1 MSMAHLPHEILSSVC
16 AVAYEASLS
25 NDISLDPS
33 FTPLTETTPTALPS
47 SYPPSSWSELTTRR
61 TLASLCLVN
70 RAWFNA
76 AKPYLW
82 RHIEIRQPRSWLA
95 FVEQVAGPDPAEFE
109 LMEAT
114 AERLVISRAAS
125 LASRAAV
132 AGGSSEGSAEL
143 LERSIQQQLLCHKG
157 ALIPH
162 DSVPAEL
169 LTPPASREPSPARL
183 RAKSPVRWRF
193 LRAVSDAVQSL
204 EPDVYVPTPDD
215 PQPGRHVHHLDFNH
229 FRTIGMRRSGEE
241 AARSRFVT
249 AERLERVLK
258 EMPHLGSFGATEY
271 MDGALNT
278 SVLRELL
285 LRGKALAFRGQAS
298 VRGRQQQDVTMQTDE
313 EMDEDMERLKDCKGL
328 QALDLCGCVSSVFV
342 QGLDEIV
349 REYFAD
355 EVAEDGTITPS
366 EVTIPSIKRL
376 GMRGVTSV
384 PANILTPFVLAFT
397 SLTHLDLSGTRCNPD
412 LLAALADSASVQ
424 LKSFAIARC
433 SRLTSESI
441 ADFLIDGLPA
451 RTITQLSLYGDGTF
465 ITPLTEMDLVR
476 IVKQAP
482 CFQSGE
488 MEYLDLSSCPV
499 TSAVLDA
506 FVPHPVLR
514 SLGLSHIGSL
524 PLGEVAKF
532 ILTSAPNVE
541 VLTLVNTSPE
551 LAIHISPRQVPLSLH
566 TLLIRPLAT
575 APFHF
580 SLTGSSAPKPPPTR
594 LRVVELTVGVLNAL
608 GAGGEAWKIVRSKG
622 GRGWY
627 VDAAS
632 GWENGNLRR
641 DLPPNHPMRVELERL
656 AASNGNVSGGVGWHA
671 RKMEVLSGQGL
682 MGREDGLYGAVSFA
696 YQG

>member
-1 MSMAHLPHEILSSVC
+1 MMSMADLPHEILSSVC
-16 AVAYEASLS
+16 AVAYEVSLP

-33 FTPLTETTPTALPS
+33 FTPLTNSTPTALPS
-47 SYPPSSWSELTTRR
+47 SYPPSSWSEATTRQ

-70 RAWFNA
+70 RAWYNA

-95 FVEQVAGPDPAEFE
+95 FVEQVGGSDPAEVE
-109 LMEAT
+109 SLEAN
-114 AERLVISRAAS
+114 AERLMISRAAS

-132 AGGSSEGSAEL
+132 AGGSLEGSAEL
-143 LERSIQQQLLCHKG
+143 LERSIQQQLLCHNG
-157 ALIPH
+157 ALVPH

-204 EPDVYVPTPDD
+204 EPDVYGTLFSEALEIVGTLFWLTTSWVPTLDD

-241 AARSRFVT
+241 AVRSRFVT
-249 AERLERVLK
+249 AERLVRVLK
-258 EMPHLGSFGATEY
+258 EMPHLASFGATEY
-271 MDGALNT
+271 MDGALNKN
-278 SVLRELL
+278 VLRELM
-285 LRGKALAFRGQAS
+285 LRGKALAFRGQGAI
-298 VRGRQQQDVTMQTDE
+298 RGRQQQDVAMQTDE

-328 QALDLCGCVSSVFV
+328 EALDLCGCVSSVFV

-349 REYFAD
+349 QEYFAD
-355 EVAEDGTITPS
+355 EVAEDGTTTPS

-376 GMRGVTSV
+376 GLRGVTSV
-384 PANILTPFVLAFT
+384 PASVLTPFVLAFT
-397 SLTHLDLSGTRCNPD
+397 SLTHLDLSGTRCSPE
-412 LLAALADSASVQ
+412 LLAALADSATVQ

-433 SRLTSESI
+433 PRLTSESI

-488 MEYLDLSSCPV
+488 MEYLDMSSCPV

-506 FVPHPVLR
+506 FVPHPLLR
-514 SLGLSHIGSL
+514 SLGLSHIDSL

-532 ILTSAPNVE
+532 ILTTAPNVE

-551 LAIHISPRQVPLSLH
+551 LAIHNSARQVPLSLH
-566 TLLIRPLAT
+566 SLIIRPLAT

-608 GAGGEAWKIVRSKG
+608 GAGGDAWKI
-622 GRGWY
+622 
-627 VDAAS
+627 
-632 GWENGNLRR
+632 
-641 DLPPNHPMRVELERL
+641 
-656 AASNGNVSGGVGWHA
+656 
-671 RKMEVLSGQGL
+671 
-682 MGREDGLYGAVSFA
+682 
-696 YQG
+696 

>member
-1 MSMAHLPHEILSSVC
+1 MSMAALPHEILSSVC
-16 AVAYEASLS
+16 ALAYEASLS
-25 NDISLDPS
+25 NDVSLDPL

-47 SYPPSSWSELTTRR
+47 SYPPSSWSETTTRK

-70 RAWFNA
+70 RAWYHA
-76 AKPYLW
+76 SKPYLW

-95 FVEQVAGPDPAEFE
+95 FVEQVGGSDPAEHQ
-109 LMEAT
+109 LEAT

-132 AGGSSEGSAEL
+132 AGGSFEESAEL
-143 LERSIQQQLLCHKG
+143 LERSIHQQLLCHTV
-157 ALIPH
+157 PH

-241 AARSRFVT
+241 AVRSRFVT

-271 MDGALNT
+271 MDGALNK

-285 LRGKALAFRGQAS
+285 LRGKALAFRGQGS
-298 VRGRQQQDVTMQTDE
+298 VRGRQQQDITLQTDE
-313 EMDEDMERLKDCKGL
+313 EMDEEMERLKDCKGL
-328 QALDLCGCVSSVFV
+328 EALDLCGCVSSVFV

-349 REYFAD
+349 KEYLAD
-355 EVAEDGTITPS
+355 EVAEDGSTTPS

-384 PANILTPFVLAFT
+384 PAGILTTFVLAFT
-397 SLTHLDLSGTRCNPD
+397 GLTHLDLSGTRCSPE
-412 LLAALADSASVQ
+412 LLAALADSATVQ
-424 LKSFAIARC
+424 LKSFAVARC
-433 SRLTSESI
+433 PRLTSESI
-441 ADFLIDGLPA
+441 ADFLIEGLPA

-465 ITPLTEMDLVR
+465 ITPLTEMDLAR

-499 TSAVLDA
+499 TPAILEA

-532 ILTSAPNVE
+532 ILTTAPNVE
-541 VLTLVNTSPE
+541 ILTLVNTSPE
-551 LAIHISPRQVPLSLH
+551 LAIHIAPRQVPLSLH

-608 GAGGEAWKIVRSKG
+608 GAGGEAWKIVKSKG

-632 GWENGNLRR
+632 GWENGSLRR
-641 DLPPNHPMRVELERL
+641 DLPPKHPMRVELERL
-656 AASNGNVSGGVGWHA
+656 AASNGNVSSAVGWHA
-671 RKMEVLSGQGL
+671 RKMEVLSGQGML
-682 MGREDGLYGAVSFA
+682 GREDGLYGAVSFA